1 MADGNV
7 LKLRLS
13 LMGRPVRNY
22 TFDKQVISIGRDPNA
37 DVFVDNPGI
46 SRDHFRLERTAT
58 GDYQVVDLGSA
69 NGTYVNDQMVNTA
82 VVRNNDVV
90 RFGKYTLWVGFES
103 DRRAAAAAAHEARRN
118 NIDSAQHTVILSR
131 AELGNLLEV
140 SKEKGHFVPPAAS
153 AATLPNPVAP
163 GSAPAVAAK
172 PSSLGALVTGF
183 LLGALLGAGGMWL
196 LLHR

>member
-22 TFDKQVISIGRDPNA
+22 TFDKNVISIGRDPNA

-46 SRDHFRLERTAT
+46 SRDHFRLEKTPT

-69 NGTYVNDQMVNTA
+69 NGTYVNDQMVNTS

-90 RFGKYTLWVGFES
+90 RFGKYTLWVGYEG
-103 DRRAAAAAAHEARRN
+103 DRRAAAAAAHEARRTGA
-118 NIDSAQHTVILSR
+118 DASQHTMILSR
-131 AELGNLLEV
+131 AELGNLLDVARE
-140 SKEKGHFVPPAAS
+140 KEQAAPAA
-153 AATLPNPVAP
+153 AAVGMPNPVPVA
-163 GSAPAVAAK
+163 GKSARTAK
-172 PSSLGALVTGF
+172 RSPVGALLTGF